1 MVKIIYMHEITD
13 SNVDAVDYDSI
24 SDFLIENFSTRDQ
37 LLDLRFFRDELLGE
51 EINQA
56 GGDFIDIDDGTVV
69 VVHDSQI
76 PKGPETW
83 VYLVIAVV
91 VGVAAALALKPEL
104 PELGNSQQ
112 QSATNR
118 LGDTTNEPR
127 INQRIDDIFGKLKKH
142 VVSLWQVPYRIG
154 VNNQEVEVLYT
165 CVGRGK
171 YAISE
176 SEWYDG
182 DTPVKNIPNA
192 SVSVY
197 GPNTSP
203 SLGVPEL
210 QIGPAITEPI
220 GIYRQSN
227 DLNPSEL
234 VPPNEDENSRIVW
247 KATASTTIVDL
258 TATEVPSGFV
268 LTDAYT
274 VGDLIKV
281 RNLYHTVQ
289 TGTKRLYFS
298 NEPTPSILV
307 PIFTT
312 PVDLSEAGSLDYEV
326 LAVTST
332 TLQLAIPAIAST
344 AVKNAWDAM
353 TDYFFPK
360 NMYRIQSEMPS
371 DEWTTNSSVV
381 TYNYWEKDV
390 DDIYY
395 PISATAFYYPYTIGV
410 GSDGAIGPIFL
421 PEGAEEVLMNF
432 VSPSGFY
439 KLVENNEVDVYT
451 PISIVFR
458 EVDIDG
464 IPTGAF
470 TTSGTGYGSNPD
482 GKRRS
487 VFHSVRQAIPY
498 SRCTIE
504 CRRVGDRDK
513 SEGVSTNDIVEWRDL
528 YTFQSVTVSDFG
540 DVTTAHILIPSN
552 SQSRLVKQRKQNVT
566 LTRKI
571 TQYLGAGAFG
581 PAESYPTESFDQI
594 LIHTA
599 LDPYIGRLSLTDI
612 NADGFLDLKEEI
624 ETYFG
629 SDVMTKFGYD
639 FDSTSAT
646 FQDTFMSICS
656 AVMCIPY
663 TQFGVYDAF
672 FEKVQPT
679 SSMQITCR
687 NKLYGTETRSISYDR
702 KFDGVEVTY
711 RSNVTGTSDTVYIP
725 QDQSARNPER
735 ITLNGCTTE
744 LQAFRYACRVYNR
757 QKYQTTT
764 VKFEVDEFGRNVIAG
779 RRIDSP
785 DSTRFTVL
793 PSNTDGYRVFDGE
806 VVEVDG
812 LNVELSEP
820 VVFTV
825 GEDHYITFTKA
836 DGTSVAPVLCTQVDD
851 YTVTLATLPAMAIYD
866 GYEQDRTKYV
876 LVSEQLQQSVALLP
890 KTIEFSLSDEGSEV
904 HTITSVN
911 YTDKYYQNDLDEPE

>member
-1 MVKIIYMHEITD
+1 MVKIIYMQEITD

-24 SDFLIENFSTRDQ
+24 SDFLIEHFTTRDE

-83 VYLVIAVV
+83 IYLAIAVV
-91 VGVAAALALKPEL
+91 VGVAAALALKPEMPDL
-104 PELGNSQQ
+104 KNQQQ

-118 LGDTTNEPR
+118 LGDTSNEPR
-127 INQRIDDIFGKLKKH
+127 INERIDDIFGKLKKH

-171 YAISE
+171 YAISD

-197 GPNTSP
+197 GPDTHP
-203 SLGVPEL
+203 SNGVPQL
-210 QIGPAITEPI
+210 QIGAAITEPI

-227 DLNPSEL
+227 DLNPAEL
-234 VPPNEDENSRIVW
+234 TPPNEAENSRIKW
-247 KATASTTIVDL
+247 KATASTTVATL
-258 TATEVPSGFV
+258 TATSLPEGYL
-268 LTDAYT
+268 LTESYA

-281 RNLYHTVQ
+281 RKLYHSVQYGTRQLYLNTDGAPSTVIP
-289 TGTKRLYFS
+289 L
-298 NEPTPSILV
+298 
-307 PIFTT
+307 FTN
-312 PVDLSEAGSLDYEV
+312 PVDLSEGGTLDYEV
-326 LAVTST
+326 TGVTST
-332 TLQLAIPAIAST
+332 TLTLAIPSGAT
-344 AVKNAWDAM
+344 TTVKNAWDAM
-353 TDYFFPK
+353 TDYFFPEFLI
-360 NMYRIQSEMPS
+360 NITSEQPT
-371 DEWTTNSSVV
+371 DTWTNATTVN
-381 TYNYWEKDV
+381 TYNYFEKDV
-390 DDIYY
+390 DDIFYL
-395 PISATAFYYPYTIGV
+395 ISANMHVYNYTVGV
-410 GSDGAIGPIFL
+410 DTDGTIGPILL
-421 PEGAEEVLMNF
+421 PQGAEEVLLNF
-432 VSPSGFY
+432 VSASGFY
-439 KLVENNEVDVYT
+439 KLVENNETSVYT
-451 PISIVFR
+451 PIDIIFR
-458 EVDIDG
+458 EVDANG
-464 IPTGAF
+464 TPTGPF
-470 TTSGTGYGSNPD
+470 TPTGTGFESNPD
-482 GKRRS
+482 GIRRS
-487 VFHSVRQAIPY
+487 VFKSVRLTIPY
-498 SRCTIE
+498 TRCTIE

-513 SEGVSTNDIVEWRDL
+513 AEGVSTVDVVEWRDL
-528 YTFQSVTVSDFG
+528 YTFQSVNVTSFG
-540 DVTTAHILIPSN
+540 DVTTAHVMIPSN

-581 PAESYPTESFDQI
+581 PAESYPAETFDQI

-612 NADGFLDLKEEI
+612 NADGFLDLREEI

-629 SDVMTKFGYD
+629 SSTMTKFGYD
-639 FDSTSAT
+639 FDTTTAT
-646 FQDTFMSICS
+646 FQDIFMTICN

-663 TQFGVYDAF
+663 SQFGVYDAF

-702 KFDGVEVTY
+702 KNDGVEVTY
-711 RSNVTGTSDTVYIP
+711 RSNVTGTSDTIYIP

-820 VVFTV
+820 VVFTE

-836 DGTSVAPVLCTQVDD
+836 DGTNVAPVLCTQVDD